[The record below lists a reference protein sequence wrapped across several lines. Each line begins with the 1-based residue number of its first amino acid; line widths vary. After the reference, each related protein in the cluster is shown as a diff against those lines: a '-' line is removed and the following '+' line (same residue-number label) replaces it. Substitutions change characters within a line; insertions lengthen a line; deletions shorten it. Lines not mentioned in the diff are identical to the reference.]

1 MYLVVET
8 LERDI
13 VGVHTSKT
21 ASHQNAVEKAN
32 TLLKA
37 RLEQTGNA
45 SYYETGI
52 GKGDEWNRAADDGD
66 CAWCNYQGN
75 WDAHI
80 IQFNM
85 NRQSPQEEEKNA
97 PEQAEWIYDAENEC
111 YVCSACGCAA
121 LNNYAGHSVD
131 SAFCPA
137 CGKPATYKGTIK
149 S

>member
-8 LERDI
+8 YERDI
-13 VGVHTSKT
+13 VDVHASST
-21 ASHQNAVEKAN
+21 ASYPGAVEKAN
-32 TLLKA
+32 MLLKA
-37 RLEQTGNA
+37 RLEATGHEG
-45 SYYETGI
+45 YYETGDEE
-52 GKGDEWNRAADDGD
+52 GDEWSRAGDGSD
-66 CAWCNYQGN
+66 CAWCNFRGN

-80 IQFNM
+80 IRFNM